1 MRSVTLYAFG
11 VTMYGNNENMKK
23 RHDKKK
29 TYRYRKDKFIFL
41 ILPFLLLRTSSFDQC
56 N

>member
-1 MRSVTLYAFG
+1 MRAVTIRAFG
-11 VTMYGNNENMKK
+11 VTMYGNKDKMEK
-23 RHDKKK
+23 RHDKKNP
-29 TYRYRKDKFIFL
+29 YRYRKDRFVFF